1 MARFDLETLIK
12 KAVDEAMASY
22 ELIMGITIKEAVEKQ
37 IPKAPIDK
45 EDSFSDKWLT
55 CPTCGNPVTN
65 VWSKAEYKPNY
76 CHYCGQKFDW
86 EEKGNEE

>member
-1 MARFDLETLIK
+1 MARFDLEALIK
-12 KAVDEAMASY
+12 KGVDEALASY

-45 EDSFSDKWLT
+45 ENSFGDKRLT

-65 VWSKAEYKPNY
+65 VWSKAEYKPKY
-76 CHYCGQKFDW
+76 CHYCGQRYDW
-86 EEKGNEE
+86 EVQDE